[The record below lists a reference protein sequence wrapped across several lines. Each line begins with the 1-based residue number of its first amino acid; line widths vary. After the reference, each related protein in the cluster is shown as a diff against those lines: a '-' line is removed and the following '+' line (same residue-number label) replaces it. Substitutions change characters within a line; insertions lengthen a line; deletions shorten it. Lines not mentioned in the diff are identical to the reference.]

1 MEKRRIS
8 LVPLLLV
15 AALVFTLTA
24 VAGLERGKK
33 EQDILQLEQ
42 ALHRTAVACY
52 AVEGIYPP
60 NVAYMQETYGLQY
73 DENRFVVH
81 YDLFA
86 SNFMPDITVMERSH
100 E

>member
-1 MEKRRIS
+1 M
-8 LVPLLLV
+8 PLFLAGIL
-15 AALVFTLTA
+15 A
-24 VAGLERGKK
+24 VAWSAFNRLEQGKQ

-60 NVAYMQETYGLQY
+60 NVEYMQDKYGLQY
-73 DENRFVVH
+73 DESRFTVH

-86 SNFMPDITVMERSH
+86 SNFMPDITVMEKSH
-100 E
+100 G